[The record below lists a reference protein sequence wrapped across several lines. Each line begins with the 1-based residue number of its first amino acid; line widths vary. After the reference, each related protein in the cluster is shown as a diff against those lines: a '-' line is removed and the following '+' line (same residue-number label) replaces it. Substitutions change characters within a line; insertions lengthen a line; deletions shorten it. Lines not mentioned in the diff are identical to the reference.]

1 MARMFYNEVRGVLV
15 CFDLTDSDSFDNL
28 QYWLNDLEQ
37 FAAKDVVKMLCGLKI
52 DLIQPKENG
61 STSSVAM
68 KR

>member
-61 STSSVAM
+61 STSSAAM

>member
-1 MARMFYNEVRGVLV
+1 MTRMFYNEVRGVLV